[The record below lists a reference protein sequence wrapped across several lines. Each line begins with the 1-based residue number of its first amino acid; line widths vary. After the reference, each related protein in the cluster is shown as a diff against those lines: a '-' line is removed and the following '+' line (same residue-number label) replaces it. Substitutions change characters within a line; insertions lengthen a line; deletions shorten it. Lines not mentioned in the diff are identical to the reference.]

1 MNRKFFKKYKSL
13 GYDGGYWV
21 TFAVVSDGD
30 IAVEPDWKEAEEIL
44 NPEWIVY
51 QCCNPEVCVKEYLRK
66 QEMADILREQLEE
79 IKAEQSILK
88 RLLGSKLP
96 IDQPVLF
103 GDIVA
108 VMDEDGVVLFQK
120 AILPSEL

>member
-1 MNRKFFKKYKSL
+1 MNEKFFKKYKSL
-13 GYDGGYWV
+13 GYDGGYWA
-21 TFAVVSDGD
+21 TFFVVSDGD
-30 IAVEPDWKEAEEIL
+30 IIADPEWREAEEIL
-44 NPEWIVY
+44 NPEWTVY
-51 QCCNPEVCVKEYLRK
+51 QCHDPESCVKEYMRK
-66 QEMADILREQLEE
+66 QEMSDILRGQLEE

-88 RLLGSKLP
+88 KLLASKLP

-108 VMDEDGVVLFQK
+108 VMDEDGTVLFQK